1 MHATIRRYEGVD
13 TTRMNEV
20 AGKVNETLVP
30 QLRELPGF
38 SGYYLIEA
46 GNGVLSS
53 FGLFE
58 TSEQADESK
67 TLVTKWI
74 SDENFNTLIP
84 NPPKITSGKVVPDR
98 TPHHREGPAAPG
110 PSLCVCQEKTCSRL
124 AGNVGEGFAQGSSAD
139 LIAELEAILPELRRR
154 LDDYLERG
162 AYDII
167 AADEGF
173 NFAGQIQPLLSEL
186 AEHAVRTREQLL
198 DLQQARS

>member
-20 AGKVNETLVP
+20 VGKVNEKLVP

-74 SDENFNTLIP
+74 SDENFNSVIP
-84 NPPKITSGKVVPDR
+84 NPPKITSGKVVAHSDR
-98 TPHHREGPAAPG
+98 VPA
-110 PSLCVCQEKTCSRL
+110 LV
-124 AGNVGEGFAQGSSAD
+124 
-139 LIAELEAILPELRRR
+139 
-154 LDDYLERG
+154 
-162 AYDII
+162 
-167 AADEGF
+167 
-173 NFAGQIQPLLSEL
+173 
-186 AEHAVRTREQLL
+186 
-198 DLQQARS
+198 

>member
-20 AGKVNETLVP
+20 VGKVNKTLVP
-30 QLRELPGF
+30 KLQELPGF

-74 SDENFNTLIP
+74 TDENFNTVIP
-84 NPPKITSGKVVPDR
+84 NAPKITSGKVVAHSD
-98 TPHHREGPAAPG
+98 GIPA
-110 PSLCVCQEKTCSRL
+110 LV
-124 AGNVGEGFAQGSSAD
+124 
-139 LIAELEAILPELRRR
+139 
-154 LDDYLERG
+154 
-162 AYDII
+162 
-167 AADEGF
+167 
-173 NFAGQIQPLLSEL
+173 
-186 AEHAVRTREQLL
+186 
-198 DLQQARS
+198 